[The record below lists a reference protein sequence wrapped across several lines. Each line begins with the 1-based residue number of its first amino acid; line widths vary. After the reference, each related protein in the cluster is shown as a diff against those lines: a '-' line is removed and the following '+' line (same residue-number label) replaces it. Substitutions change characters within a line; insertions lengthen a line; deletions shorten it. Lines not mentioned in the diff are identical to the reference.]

1 MRRGLLAAALTA
13 AALAAIQSSAA
24 LAATPPSLW
33 SALQR
38 TDALTA
44 RLDGARVQ
52 LRAARVDIR
61 RNAMRLER
69 GSERVARLQAQ
80 GGTLRYASRAGRPG
94 QHWTHHPRLV
104 PTPDYRAAVVAL
116 KQAQREAAVTDGFP
130 RLAAAQRRID
140 RLSAARRRERALA
153 EALSGAAVPAT
164 AGPGEETREQW
175 ATALLRAVAAPV
187 CGNNLVSLV
196 TWQTAENT
204 TAAWNPLAT
213 TQPAPGATDYNSVGV
228 KNYPSSTTGIAA
240 TVATLRGGYVT
251 QGYGW
256 ILYRLATCA
265 DPDVTAGAINQSNW
279 CHGCAGGAYVTG
291 MVDEVSADYAAYAAG

>member
-13 AALAAIQSSAA
+13 VALAAILASSA

-33 SALQR
+33 SVLHR
-38 TDALTA
+38 TEVLTA

-52 LRAARVDIR
+52 LRAARADIR
-61 RNAMRLER
+61 RNALSLER
-69 GSERVARLQAQ
+69 ASERVARLQAH
-80 GGTLRYASRAGRPG
+80 GGTLRYAARGLRPG

-104 PTPDYRAAVVAL
+104 PTPGYRIAVTAL
-116 KQAQREAAVTDGFP
+116 KRAQREAATTDGFP

-140 RLSAARRRERALA
+140 RLSAARRRERALVD
-153 EALSGAAVPAT
+153 ALRGAPVPAT
-164 AGPGEETREQW
+164 SGPGKETREQW
-175 ATALLRAVAAPV
+175 ATALLQAVDAPV
-187 CGNNLVSLV
+187 CGNNLVTLV

-213 TQPAPGATDYNSVGV
+213 TQPAPGTTDYNSVGV
-228 KNYPSSTTGIAA
+228 KNYPSSAAGIAA

-279 CHGCAGGAYVTG
+279 CRGCAGGAYVTG
-291 MVDEVSADYAAYAAG
+291 MVDEVRADYAAYAAG

>member
-13 AALAAIQSSAA
+13 AALPAILASNA

-33 SALQR
+33 SVLHR
-38 TDALTA
+38 RDVLTA

-61 RNAMRLER
+61 RNALSLER
-69 GSERVARLQAQ
+69 ASERVARLQAQ
-80 GGTLRYASRAGRPG
+80 GGTLRYAARGLRPG
-94 QHWTHHPRLV
+94 AHWLHHPRLV
-104 PTPDYRAAVVAL
+104 PTPGYRIAVAAL
-116 KQAQREAAVTDGFP
+116 KQAQREAAATDGFP

-153 EALSGAAVPAT
+153 DALRGAPVPAT
-164 AGPGEETREQW
+164 SGPGEETREQW
-175 ATALLRAVAAPV
+175 ATALLQAVDAPV

-213 TQPAPGATDYNSVGV
+213 TQSAPGTTDYNSVGV
-228 KNYPSSTTGIAA
+228 KNYPSSAAGIAA

-265 DPDVTAGAINQSNW
+265 DPDVTAGAINRSNW
-279 CHGCAGGAYVTG
+279 CRGCAGGAYVTG
-291 MVDEVSADYAAYAAG
+291 MVDEVRADYAAYAAG

>member
-1 MRRGLLAAALTA
+1 MRRGLFAAALTA
-13 AALAAIQSSAA
+13 AALAAVQSSNA

-38 TDALTA
+38 TDALTI

-52 LRAARVDIR
+52 LRAARDDIR
-61 RNAMRLER
+61 RNALSLER
-69 GSERVARLQAQ
+69 ASERVARLQAQ
-80 GGTLRYASRAGRPG
+80 GGTLRYASRGPG
-94 QHWTHHPRLV
+94 QHWLHHPRLV
-104 PTPDYRAAVVAL
+104 PAPTYRAAVTAL
-116 KQAQREAAVTDGFP
+116 KQAQREAAAADGFP

-140 RLSAARRRERALA
+140 RLSEARRRDRALA
-153 EALSGAAVPAT
+153 DALSGASVPA
-164 AGPGEETREQW
+164 AGIGQETREQW
-175 ATALLRAVAAPV
+175 ATALLRAVDAPV

-213 TQPAPGATDYNSVGV
+213 TQPAPGTTDYNSVGV
-228 KNYPSSTTGIAA
+228 KNYPSSAAGIAA
-240 TVATLRGGYVT
+240 TVATLRGGYLT

-265 DPDVTAGAINQSNW
+265 APDVTAGAINQSNW

-291 MVDEVSADYAAYAAG
+291 MVDEVRADYAPYAAG

>member
-1 MRRGLLAAALTA
+1 VRRGLFAAALAA
-13 AALAAIQSSAA
+13 AALAAIQSSTA
-24 LAATPPSLW
+24 LAATPPLLW

-44 RLDGARVQ
+44 RLDGARLQ
-52 LRAARVDIR
+52 LRVARADVR
-61 RNAMRLER
+61 RNALSLER
-69 GSERVARLQAQ
+69 ASERVARLQAQ
-80 GGTLRYASRAGRPG
+80 GGTLRYAARGGRRS
-94 QHWTHHPRLV
+94 QHWLHHPRLV
-104 PTPDYRAAVVAL
+104 PTPGYRTAVAAL
-116 KQAQREAAVTDGFP
+116 RRAQREATATDGFP

-153 EALSGAAVPAT
+153 DALSGAPVPAT
-164 AGPGEETREQW
+164 VGPGEQTREQW
-175 ATALLRAVAAPV
+175 ATALLQAIDAPV

-204 TAAWNPLAT
+204 TAVWNPLAT
-213 TQPAPGATDYNSVGV
+213 TQPAPGTTDYNSVGV
-228 KNYPSSTTGIAA
+228 KNYPSSAAGIAA

-265 DPDVTAGAINQSNW
+265 DPSVTAGAINQSNW
-279 CHGCAGGAYVTG
+279 CRGCAGGAYVTG
-291 MVDEVSADYAAYAAG
+291 MVDEVRADYAAYAAG

>member
-1 MRRGLLAAALTA
+1 VRRRVLAAALMTA
-13 AALAAIQSSAA
+13 VLAAIHSSTA

-33 SALQR
+33 SALQQ

-44 RLDGARVQ
+44 RLDGVRVQ

-61 RNAMRLER
+61 RNALSLER
-69 GSERVARLQAQ
+69 ASERVARLQAQ
-80 GGTLRYASRAGRPG
+80 GGTLRYASRGGRPG
-94 QHWTHHPRLV
+94 QHWLHHPRLV
-104 PTPDYRAAVVAL
+104 PTPTYRAAVTAL
-116 KQAQREAAVTDGFP
+116 KQAQREAAATDGFP
-130 RLAAAQRRID
+130 RLAAAQRRVD
-140 RLSAARRRERALA
+140 RLLAARRRERALA
-153 EALSGAAVPAT
+153 EALSGAPVTATAVP
-164 AGPGEETREQW
+164 GEQTREQW
-175 ATALLRAVAAPV
+175 ATALLRAVDAPV

-213 TQPAPGATDYNSVGV
+213 TQPAPGTTDYNSVGV
-228 KNYPSSTTGIAA
+228 KNYPSSAAGIAA

-256 ILYRLATCA
+256 ILYRLVTCA
-265 DPDVTAGAINQSNW
+265 DPAVTAAAIKQSNW

-291 MVDEVSADYAAYAAG
+291 MVNEVRADYAAYAAG